1 MFGAVPES
9 CRRVDVPKE
18 PLISIVDDDAS
29 IRAALKGLMQS
40 LGFVV
45 ESFASARD
53 FLASDYLDRTACLIV
68 DVNMPRMTGPELHRH
83 LVSSGEP
90 IPTILITAY
99 PDDAVRARVLS
110 AGVVGYLVKPFAEND
125 LLACVQGALGTGQVG

>member
-1 MFGAVPES
+1 M
-9 CRRVDVPKE
+9 PKE